1 MVDIQALN
9 ESKKQANALLK
20 KVLEIAIGEG
30 FKKRIKA
37 EQKLPVRF
45 PGDDGILW
53 DPNWQ
58 DDWIDLMK
66 PKPKNG

>member
-1 MVDIQALN
+1 MN
-9 ESKKQANALLK
+9 ESPKQANALFK
-20 KVLEIAIGEG
+20 RALEIITGEG
-30 FKKRIKA
+30 VKKRIKA

-45 PGDDGILW
+45 PGNDGIFF